1 MVESVN
7 SWVSAMSGSISRWVA
22 VTITAFAM
30 VPAPMAFAADVDT
43 DLRLGDREVAAP
55 TPHAAEGAVLV
66 NVNMARV
73 LRINAPAATIII
85 GNPGIA
91 DVTIQDPQTLILTG
105 KSYGQTNMIVLDGA
119 GEPVADTLIEVVQT
133 HDDIVTVYYGQS
145 RTSIACEPVCQPTVN
160 MGDDPAF
167 TSQAIASSTL
177 VENNAE

>member
-1 MVESVN
+1 MVESVIYR
-7 SWVSAMSGSISRWVA
+7 VSSMSVSVSKWFAVSIA
-22 VTITAFAM
+22 ALAM
-30 VPAPMAFAADVDT
+30 VPAPMAFAADMDT
-43 DLRLGDREVAAP
+43 DLRLGGREVVTPAP
-55 TPHAAEGAVLV
+55 QGAEGAVLV

-105 KSYGQTNMIVLDGA
+105 KSYGQTNMIVLDAA
-119 GEPVADTLIEVVQT
+119 GEPIADTLIEVVQT
-133 HDDIVTVYYGQS
+133 HDDIVTIYYGQS
-145 RTSIACEPVCQPTVN
+145 RTSMACEPICQPTVN
-160 MGDDPAF
+160 IGDDPAF